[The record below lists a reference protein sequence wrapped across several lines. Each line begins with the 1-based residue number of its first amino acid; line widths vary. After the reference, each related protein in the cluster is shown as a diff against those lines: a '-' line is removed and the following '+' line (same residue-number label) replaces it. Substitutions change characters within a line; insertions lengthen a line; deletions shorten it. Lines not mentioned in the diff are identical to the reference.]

1 MRISNDLNYDSI
13 SEHRKIELLNDDGS
27 VIRKSQN
34 NQAEELGMEADT
46 NEGLAQKQN
55 LLPIQDVVDFAI
67 QNDFNSDKELI
78 GRDAS
83 LENLDMQKAISDMQ
97 RDNILREY
105 QVFIQDP
112 DFIDGV
118 VRKISK

>member
-1 MRISNDLNYDSI
+1 MRISNYLNYDSI
-13 SEHRKIELLNDDGS
+13 SEHRKIELLNNDGS

-55 LLPIQDVVDFAI
+55 LLPTQEVVDFAI
-67 QNDFNSDKELI
+67 QSDFNSDKELI